1 MVSTQGV
8 KTLTVLIIA
17 GKKNR
22 ALAQPGRDETARDF
36 AQSPPQ
42 PPELHEPELHP
53 PPPSELADET
63 EKPERIPASMKS
75 TVIAPQVLNS
85 SVSTRNCRELFS
97 KT

>member
-1 MVSTQGV
+1 MKWRESFRQ
-8 KTLTVLIIA
+8 
-17 GKKNR
+17 
-22 ALAQPGRDETARDF
+22 DF
-36 AQSPPQ
+36 GQSPPQ

-53 PPPSELADET
+53 PPPSGLAEET

-85 SVSTRNCRELFS
+85 SVSTRNCKELFS